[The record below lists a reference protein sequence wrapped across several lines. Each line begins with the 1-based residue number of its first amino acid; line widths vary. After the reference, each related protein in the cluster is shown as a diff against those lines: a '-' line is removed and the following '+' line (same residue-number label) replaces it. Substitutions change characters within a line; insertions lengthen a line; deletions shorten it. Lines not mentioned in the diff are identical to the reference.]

1 MIYMIY
7 VNICVFE
14 TKLGIALQGMVR
26 SSIMPGTKS
35 SCGLVQTIKLIQD
48 DTSDAGGYPVYK
60 SSSKRYRLQDAAVF
74 ILLCTIS
81 RMYVSN
87 TLRRRKFLK
96 QQGASSM
103 SLEGGS
109 SMIPINIQ

>member
-48 DTSDAGGYPVYK
+48 DTSDAGGNPVYK